1 MSPAE
6 MDEQLMPVLAAMS
19 RLPVPLVHYKVCSTF
34 DSSPT
39 IGSIGRVMDLSRSA
53 FGDTAIPIVAATPAL
68 GRYCAFGNLFA
79 RSGTDG
85 RVHRIDRH
93 PIMSVHPVTP
103 MHEADLTRHLGAQ
116 TSMPMAGFTL
126 PQFALRPRGDGGADR
141 GSTPREG
148 GGAVRGTTTEHSR
161 DRPAARRP
169 STAADAAVLR
179 RRFGTRI
186 TR

>member
-1 MSPAE
+1 MSA
-6 MDEQLMPVLAAMS
+6 QLAPVLAAMS
-19 RLPVPLVHYKVCSTF
+19 RLPVELVHYKVCSTF
-34 DSSPT
+34 DSSPA

-103 MHEADLTRHLGAQ
+103 MHEADLALHLGAQ
-116 TSMPMAGFTL
+116 MAGRIAKLTL
-126 PQFALRPRGDGGADR
+126 PAFALGRDGVTDELDR
-141 GSTPREG
+141 MVVEAP
-148 GGAVRGTTTEHSR
+148 
-161 DRPAARRP
+161 D
-169 STAADAAVLR
+169 AVL
-179 RRFGTRI
+179 FDG
-186 TR
+186 